1 MRELCVIII
10 PNSQSF
16 TNKRPYENSSDVSAC
31 PLTKVTG
38 EIQIGLEDYYACQ
51 FFCLQLSQACGH
63 ISVAKNVRSRN
74 SVK

>member
-16 TNKRPYENSSDVSAC
+16 TNKRPYENSSDVSAY
-31 PLTKVTG
+31 PLTKATG

-51 FFCLQLSQACGH
+51 FFAYNFPKLVVIFQ
-63 ISVAKNVRSRN
+63 
-74 SVK
+74 